1 MYKNWQKLISDFN
14 RFSLPLKFIAK
25 IHNYEITLNEAIEN
39 QTKLKILVSKLNNDY
54 NPRSTKKAKEKNRV
68 LESARKLSDAR
79 DEIINFFEKGAF
91 PHKGNV
97 FKTKEKEGSAEELE
111 ENKFFKYIE
120 NESKGINYDLFK
132 DYFDFVAPTVLA
144 KELFETKKNKKKTV
158 SL

>member
-1 MYKNWQKLISDFN
+1 M
-14 RFSLPLKFIAK
+14 
-25 IHNYEITLNEAIEN
+25 
-39 QTKLKILVSKLNNDY
+39 
-54 NPRSTKKAKEKNRV
+54 
-68 LESARKLSDAR
+68 SDAR

-144 KELFETKKNKKKTV
+144 KELFETKKNKKKQ
-158 SL
+158 